1 MDGKMLKTV
10 GLLLFF
16 MWFPSVW
23 CEAGIVPKPLSVIE
37 RRGTFRITPHTRLY
51 AAEGLESEARLF
63 MADIVPLLDHG
74 IARSEQLRGA
84 DIVLRLDSA
93 LEAEEYL
100 LQIAPGRMTLSG
112 GTPCGVF
119 YALQS
124 LRQLIAEH
132 GASIPALE
140 IHDKP
145 DMVYRGAMLDV
156 SRHFFP
162 VEEVKRFIDLL
173 ALHKLNRFHW
183 HLTDDQGWRI
193 EIRRYPRLTE
203 IGSQRRETLVGVM
216 REGETMRFDHIPYGG
231 YYTQDEVR
239 EIVSYAAARHI
250 EVIPE
255 IDMPGHGMGALAAY
269 PWLGCTGGP
278 YEVWT
283 RWGVSEDLYCAGR
296 ETTFTFIE
304 HVLSEILALFP
315 SRQIH
320 IGGDECPVTRWQDC
334 PQCRRRMQTERL
346 ADETAL
352 RSYFVRRIQQWLQ
365 ARGREII
372 GWDELLEGELSSE
385 VTLMV
390 WRDPAHAY
398 EAIRRG
404 CRVILSPKQYCYLD
418 YSQTADPVRYE
429 PPCHDTRYV
438 PLRQVYRLEPFDRLR
453 PEERSQVLGVQGNV
467 WTEYMPDMECVEF
480 MILPRLAALAEVG
493 WACER
498 KCYSDFM
505 TRMPVLIALYEKL
518 GYRYADYVFR
528 GIE

>member
-1 MDGKMLKTV
+1 
-10 GLLLFF
+10 
-16 MWFPSVW
+16 
-23 CEAGIVPKPLSVIE
+23 
-37 RRGTFRITPHTRLY
+37 
-51 AAEGLESEARLF
+51 
-63 MADIVPLLDHG
+63 
-74 IARSEQLRGA
+74 
-84 DIVLRLDSA
+84 
-93 LEAEEYL
+93 
-100 LQIAPGRMTLSG
+100 
-112 GTPCGVF
+112 
-119 YALQS
+119 
-124 LRQLIAEH
+124 
-132 GASIPALE
+132 
-140 IHDKP
+140 
-145 DMVYRGAMLDV
+145 
-156 SRHFFP
+156 
-162 VEEVKRFIDLL
+162 
-173 ALHKLNRFHW
+173 
-183 HLTDDQGWRI
+183 
-193 EIRRYPRLTE
+193 
-203 IGSQRRETLVGVM
+203 
-216 REGETMRFDHIPYGG
+216 
-231 YYTQDEVR
+231 
-239 EIVSYAAARHI
+239 
-250 EVIPE
+250 
-255 IDMPGHGMGALAAY
+255 MGALAAY

-352 RSYFVRRIQQWLQ
+352 RSYFVRRIQQWWLQ
-365 ARGREII
+365 VRGREII

-418 YSQTADPVRYE
+418 YSQTADTVRYE
-429 PPCHDTRYV
+429 PLCHDTRYV

-498 KCYSDFM
+498 KCYRPGRIHDVSAKRSGFGAGLRLVIRSVLTSWLRFSATIRTRQGVM
-505 TRMPVLIALYEKL
+505 TVSWSRNPQTPRTGLP
-518 GYRYADYVFR
+518 GVFI
-528 GIE
+528 G